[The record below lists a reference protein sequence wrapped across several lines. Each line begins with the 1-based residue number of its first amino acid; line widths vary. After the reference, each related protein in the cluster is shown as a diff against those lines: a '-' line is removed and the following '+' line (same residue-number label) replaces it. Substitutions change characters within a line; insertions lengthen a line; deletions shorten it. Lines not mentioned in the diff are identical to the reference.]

1 MDRLAWTS
9 LIGVSETAHPRT
21 QLNNEIA
28 NVSTIGF
35 KRSYTNVM
43 KSLKVEGPGYDS
55 RFKVSNVK
63 SDRVT
68 LSPGPIMFTGSKMD
82 IAMNNS
88 TVLGVTAANGDLA
101 FTRRGDLR
109 VNAQG
114 VIETGG
120 GHAVRGQDGP
130 LTAPTGAMIE
140 ISADGTVWASTPGQG
155 PQVPPVQVGRLLL
168 RDASNAKLERREDG
182 LYSPSTNADP
192 QRAFANDPGQA
203 MANVNQNQTTRGG
216 DITNGAQP
224 PSITPASLEGSNVSA
239 VDALVRLMDFN
250 RSFESNIRMIKEA
263 KATDESGTSM
273 MRAPS

>member
-68 LSPGPIMFTGSKMD
+68 LTPGPIMFTGSKMD
-82 IAMNNS
+82 IAMNNN

-109 VNAQG
+109 VNSQG

-130 LTAPTGAMIE
+130 LTVPVGAMIE

-168 RDASNAKLERREDG
+168 RDASNAKLERREDS
-182 LYSPSTNADP
+182 LYSPSPNADP
-192 QRAFANDPGQA
+192 QSAVANDPGQN

-216 DITNGAQP
+216 DITNGSQA
-224 PSITPASLEGSNVSA
+224 PSVTPGSLEGSNVSA
-239 VDALVRLMDFN
+239 VDALVRLMDYN

>member
-35 KRSYTNVM
+35 KRSYINVM

-68 LSPGPIMFTGSKMD
+68 LAPGPIMFTGNKMD
-82 IAMNNS
+82 IAMNQS

-109 VNAQG
+109 VNSQG

-120 GHAVRGQDGP
+120 GHAVRGQNGP
-130 LTAPTGAMIE
+130 ITVPVGAMIE
-140 ISADGTVWASTPGQG
+140 ISGDGTVWASTPGQG
-155 PQVPPVQVGRLLL
+155 PQVPPVQAGRLLL
-168 RDASNAKLERREDG
+168 RDASNVKLERR
-182 LYSPSTNADP
+182 ADTLLQP
-192 QRAFANDPGQA
+192 VGTDAPAALANDPAQNL
-203 MANVNQNQTTRGG
+203 ANATGRTGALEV
-216 DITNGAQP
+216 DITNGSNP

-239 VDALVRLMDFN
+239 VDALVRLMDYN

>member
-68 LSPGPIMFTGSKMD
+68 LSPGPVMFTGSKMD

-88 TVLGVTAANGDLA
+88 TVLGVTAANGELA

-109 VNAQG
+109 VNSQG

-130 LTAPTGAMIE
+130 LSVPTGAMIE
-140 ISADGTVWASTPGQG
+140 ISGDGTVWATTPGQG

-168 RDASNAKLERREDG
+168 RDASNAKLERREDS
-182 LYSPSTNADP
+182 LYSPSSDADP
-192 QRAFANDPGQA
+192 QSTLANDPGQA
-203 MANVNQNQTTRGG
+203 MANVNRNQVARGG
-216 DITNGAQP
+216 DITNGSQP
-224 PSITPASLEGSNVSA
+224 PSVTPGSLEGSNVSA
-239 VDALVRLMDFN
+239 VDALVRLMDYN

-263 KATDESGTSM
+263 KSTDESGTSM
-273 MRAPS
+273 MRATS

>member
-35 KRSYTNVM
+35 KRSYINVM

-68 LSPGPIMFTGSKMD
+68 LSPGPVMFTGSKMD

-88 TVLGVTAANGDLA
+88 TVLGVTAANGELA

-109 VNAQG
+109 VNSQG

-130 LTAPTGAMIE
+130 LSAPTGAMIE
-140 ISADGTVWASTPGQG
+140 ISGDGTVWATTPGQG

-182 LYSPSTNADP
+182 LYSPSSDADP
-192 QRAFANDPGQA
+192 QSTLANDPGQA
-203 MANVNQNQTTRGG
+203 MANVNRNQVARGG
-216 DITNGAQP
+216 DITNGSQP
-224 PSITPASLEGSNVSA
+224 PSVTPGSLEGSNVSA
-239 VDALVRLMDFN
+239 VDALVRLMDYN
-250 RSFESNIRMIKEA
+250 RSFESNIRMIKET
-263 KATDESGTSM
+263 KSTDESGTSM
-273 MRAPS
+273 MRATS